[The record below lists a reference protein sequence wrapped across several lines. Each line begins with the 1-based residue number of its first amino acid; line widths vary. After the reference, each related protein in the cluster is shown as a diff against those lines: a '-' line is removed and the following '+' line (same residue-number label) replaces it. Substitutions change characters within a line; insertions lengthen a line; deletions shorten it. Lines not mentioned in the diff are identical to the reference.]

1 MQSLQFKKLLMA
13 QIWGKVRLPYFKSK
27 GDEDK
32 VIDTAK
38 KLKVIKKEIKDVD
51 WEK

>member
-1 MQSLQFKKLLMA
+1 MA
-13 QIWGKVRLPYFKSK
+13 QIWGKVRLPYFKLK

-32 VIDTAK
+32 VIETAK

-51 WEK
+51 REK